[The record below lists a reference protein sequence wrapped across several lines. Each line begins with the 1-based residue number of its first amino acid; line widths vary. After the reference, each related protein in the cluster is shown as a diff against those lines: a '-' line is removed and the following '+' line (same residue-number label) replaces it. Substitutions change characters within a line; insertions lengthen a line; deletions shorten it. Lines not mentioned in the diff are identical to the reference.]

1 MFKSKVVL
9 YSGSRADYFLIQRL
23 IKNLRLKTKAVL
35 FVGPHHFSS
44 EFGNSFKLIEKS
56 KDLVIEK
63 IEIKSNYLNLDFS
76 KFTAETLIKYQ
87 NKLIKHKPSIA
98 IVLGD
103 RYELLGFALACN
115 FLKIRLCHIHGG
127 EITVGSFDD
136 TTRHVVS
143 KLSNY
148 HFVSNNTHKKRLISM
163 GEDSS
168 TIYNFGSLGAE
179 KARVDAIFNKKN
191 LIKKLKIK
199 NEKRIILATFHPETN
214 SAMHY
219 EKQIDIFLKA
229 LIIYGK
235 SVNIIFTA
243 SNSDPGGI
251 FFNKKI
257 KQFCNEKG
265 KFRYFFKNLGSKI
278 FSSLLKH
285 SDLIIGNS
293 SSGII
298 EAPTNNKYILNI
310 GKRQL
315 GREKNLNVIDC
326 KLEIKEIRKKI
337 KKFLNKKKIRVK
349 NIYYKKNCSLKMS
362 KKIIELSK
370 LKTNSLKYF
379 NE

>member
-1 MFKSKVVL
+1 
-9 YSGSRADYFLIQRL
+9 
-23 IKNLRLKTKAVL
+23 
-35 FVGPHHFSS
+35 
-44 EFGNSFKLIEKS
+44 
-56 KDLVIEK
+56 
-63 IEIKSNYLNLDFS
+63 
-76 KFTAETLIKYQ
+76 
-87 NKLIKHKPSIA
+87 
-98 IVLGD
+98 
-103 RYELLGFALACN
+103 
-115 FLKIRLCHIHGG
+115 
-127 EITVGSFDD
+127 
-136 TTRHVVS
+136 
-143 KLSNY
+143 
-148 HFVSNNTHKKRLISM
+148 M
-163 GEDSS
+163 GEDPS

-199 NEKRIILATFHPETN
+199 NEKKIILATFHPETN
-214 SAMHY
+214 SAMDY